1 MNPAESR
8 PTKNQKRQEA
18 REKARAMREQQSKKS
33 KRKKILIQSSLAVA
47 LISAIA
53 VVTTAIL
60 STPQSSGFGPFNMQS
75 DGIKIG
81 QGLTA
86 IRTPALAPDS
96 QPIPSEPNPESV
108 RAINIFIDYTC
119 PACASFESE
128 YGPLLRNLL
137 ENGAATV
144 EYHPIAL
151 FDARSAGTRYSTT
164 AANSV
169 ACVAENDPDS
179 FFDYNEILL
188 ANQPAAPEEFRPA
201 INRLPELVE
210 EAGATNVAEITQCIR
225 DKTFENWV
233 GQVTK
238 RATVTGP
245 VPVRNSEAP
254 LITGTP
260 TVLVDGKLYRPETH
274 GDFAT
279 FLLSFENGG

>member
-33 KRKKILIQSSLAVA
+33 KRNKVLVQGSLAVG
-47 LISAIA
+47 LIAAIA
-53 VVTTAIL
+53 VVTVLII
-60 STPQSSGFGPFNMQS
+60 SSLRPPGPGPLNMQS

-81 QGLTA
+81 QGFTA
-86 IRTPALAPDS
+86 VRTPALAPDA
-96 QPIPSEPNPESV
+96 QPIPSEPNSESV
-108 RAINIFIDYTC
+108 RAIKIFIDYSC
-119 PACASFESE
+119 PACASFESQ
-128 YGPLLRNLL
+128 YGPLLRTLL

-144 EYHPIAL
+144 EYHPLA
-151 FDARSAGTRYSTT
+151 FRDANTAGTRYATN
-164 AANSV
+164 AANSA
-169 ACVAENDPDS
+169 ACVAEFAPDS
-179 FFDYNEILL
+179 FFEFNEILL
-188 ANQPAAPEEFRPA
+188 ANQPAAPEEFRPVLD
-201 INRLPELVE
+201 RLPELVE
-210 EAGATNVAEITQCIR
+210 QSGATNVSDITRCIR
-225 DKTFENWV
+225 AKTFENWV

-238 RATVTGP
+238 RAMTSGP

-260 TVLVDGKLYRPETH
+260 TVMVDGKLYRPEMH